1 MEWDD
6 IACEDQGDGNAPMRC
21 NFSSQKGSPRH
32 ADVCS
37 RRGELRFVQGFI
49 NIHSFRTGEAMSGRD
64 GGSIG
69 RCRVLIS
76 AKSQSRKSPPPP
88 AVANDRPQARPI
100 SLFPRC
106 HIAPFYTYSFCN
118 INTTH
123 LCPVAFPSCN
133 KIRFPML

>member
-88 AVANDRPQARPI
+88 AVATIGRKLGRLVYFRGAT
-100 SLFPRC
+100 
-106 HIAPFYTYSFCN
+106 PFYTYSFCN